1 MPAKPGRI
9 LLVEGVEDREVV
21 YQFCN
26 YHSINNRSLFDVE
39 WKNGYES
46 LRDDL
51 MVRPLTD
58 VQVIG
63 AIVDADIDPHGR
75 WHALRSVLL
84 ESGYTDF
91 PTEPSDGGTIVSG
104 MSGLPAIGIWLMPN
118 NRVSGILEDFLAS
131 LIQEGDVLLE
141 RAVSC
146 VDGIPL
152 GQRKFRDTYRSKA
165 LIHTWLA
172 WQEDPGTPLGLAVTK
187 RYLDGDH
194 ALAQQF
200 VQWLLRL
207 FPTS

>member
-26 YHSINNRSLFDVE
+26 
-39 WKNGYES
+39 
-46 LRDDL
+46 
-51 MVRPLTD
+51 
-58 VQVIG
+58 
-63 AIVDADIDPHGR
+63 
-75 WHALRSVLL
+75 
-84 ESGYTDF
+84 
-91 PTEPSDGGTIVSG
+91 
-104 MSGLPAIGIWLMPN
+104 
-118 NRVSGILEDFLAS
+118 
-131 LIQEGDVLLE
+131 
-141 RAVSC
+141 
-146 VDGIPL
+146 
-152 GQRKFRDTYRSKA
+152 YRSKA